1 MAKKAPWIWKKVYT
15 NSGKGALSKITK
27 GANRLMA
34 KKLDVIIQEFK
45 PDLVISTHPF
55 SNQMCTDLKKKRKIN
70 CKIATVLTDFAPH
83 AQWTVDS
90 DFIDYFFVSNYE
102 IKKALTDDYGVAE
115 FKIFVTGIPIS
126 ERYLQS
132 FNKEEIYKEFEL
144 DPNRDVILFFAGG
157 EFGLGRKRTRMI
169 FRALIRLLKNTQV
182 VAISGKNNRMYNKF
196 LDLVEIHN
204 AQDRIKVFKYTTKVP
219 ELMHISKYVITK
231 PGGLTT
237 TESLVSGLPIVIIN
251 PIPGQEEENAEFLE
265 KNNLAIWIKKDDNG
279 ARVIKNIY
287 RHPEI
292 LDEMKENI
300 PNFAKPHSTEDICR
314 ILLGDK

>member
-1 MAKKAPWIWKKVYT
+1 
-15 NSGKGALSKITK
+15 
-27 GANRLMA
+27 
-34 KKLDVIIQEFK
+34 
-45 PDLVISTHPF
+45 
-55 SNQMCTDLKKKRKIN
+55 
-70 CKIATVLTDFAPH
+70 
-83 AQWTVDS
+83 
-90 DFIDYFFVSNYE
+90 
-102 IKKALTDDYGVAE
+102 
-115 FKIFVTGIPIS
+115 
-126 ERYLQS
+126 
-132 FNKEEIYKEFEL
+132 
-144 DPNRDVILFFAGG
+144 
-157 EFGLGRKRTRMI
+157 
-169 FRALIRLLKNTQV
+169 
-182 VAISGKNNRMYNKF
+182 
-196 LDLVEIHN
+196 
-204 AQDRIKVFKYTTKVP
+204 
-219 ELMHISKYVITK
+219 MHISKYVITK